1 MSASAATAQT
11 PGLPPT
17 NPDQRAVPAHARQL
31 AAHLSAL
38 FDRDLEIVKR
48 LNDAHHQLDSAN
60 QQLDAPA
67 APDTLR
73 LPNLH

>member
-1 MSASAATAQT
+1 MSTPATTAQAPVGT
-11 PGLPPT
+11 
-17 NPDQRAVPAHARQL
+17 DHRAVPAHARQL
-31 AAHLSAL
+31 AGRLSAL
-38 FDRDLEIVKR
+38 FDRDVEIVKR